1 MARLRLS
8 LAVFSS
14 CLVLFAS
21 GVFSQSTFTFIN
33 QCSYPVWPGLLTGGG
48 PSLPTTGFLL
58 DSSDPTTV
66 SIPASWSGNLWG
78 RTLCSTDANGQFTC
92 ATGDCGSGTIECCGN
107 GPASPITLFE
117 ITLDGPN
124 GYDSYDVSLVNGFNV
139 PMNVV
144 TQGGNGNCGTVGCPT
159 DINAECPAE
168 LQVIGNGGGVV
179 GCMSACEAFGGPT
192 YCCNG
197 PGKCST
203 CGPTSY
209 SEFFKSACPLAYSY
223 ACDGGPT
230 SCDSPTY
237 TITFC
242 P

>member
-8 LAVFSS
+8 LIVSS
-14 CLVLFAS
+14 ICLTLFAS

-33 QCSYPVWPGLLTGGG
+33 QCSYPVWPGLLGA
-48 PSLPTTGFLL
+48 PQPPTTGFFLNSGG
-58 DSSDPTTV
+58 DSNTV
-66 SIPASWSGNLWG
+66 SIPASFSGNLWG
-78 RTLCSTDANGQFTC
+78 RTLCSTNANGQLTC
-92 ATGDCGSGTIECCGN
+92 GTGDCSSGTVECSGK

-117 ITLDGPN
+117 INLDSTYGLD
-124 GYDSYDVSLVNGFNV
+124 YYDVSLVNGFNV
-139 PMNVV
+139 PMSVV
-144 TQGGNGNCGTVGCPT
+144 PQGGTGDCGTVGCPT

-168 LQVIGNGGGVV
+168 LQVIGNWGEVV

-197 PGKCST
+197 PGGCSS

-209 SEFFKSACPLAYSY
+209 SEFFKSACPQAYSY
-223 ACDGGPT
+223 ACDSGT
-230 SCDSPTY
+230 HTCASPTY